1 MAFRPGQVNGHL
13 QVASIRMFTLA
24 HLSDVHLAPLPRVA
38 PGKLLN
44 KRFFGFQSW
53 RRNRVRVHF
62 REIADAIRDDINQAA
77 PDHVAITGDLVNI
90 ALEEEFSQAA
100 GWLQAFGPPDHIS
113 VVPGNHDAYVPVPF
127 ETGIGL
133 WRDYM
138 AGDHLTTNDEAI
150 VFPYLRRRGDIAIIG
165 LSTSV
170 PTAPLSARGWLGEEQ
185 VAALAELL
193 DHMADEKLFRVILI
207 HHPPLPAQN
216 PWRKA
221 MADTNQFVD
230 VVRKHGAELVL
241 HGHNHRQMLAH
252 IECDHDRIPVFG
264 VASASARQSILHPAA
279 HYNLYRIQRAN
290 DEWAC
295 EVTVRAW
302 QDQRGCFDTVDTF
315 FA

>member
-24 HLSDVHLAPLPRVA
+24 HLSDVHLAPLPEVA
-38 PGKLLN
+38 PGKLFN

-53 RRNRVRVHF
+53 HRNRVRIHS
-62 REIADAIRDDINQAA
+62 REIADAIRDDIKHAN
-77 PDHVAITGDLVNI
+77 PDHIAITGDLVNI

-100 GWLQAFGPPDHIS
+100 EWLRAFGPPDRIS

-127 ETGIGL
+127 ETGIGQ

-138 AGDHLTTNDEAI
+138 TGDSRSPDDAASE
-150 VFPYLRRRGDIAIIG
+150 FPYLRRRGELAIIG
-165 LSTSV
+165 LSTGV

-185 VAALAELL
+185 IAALAELL
-193 DHMADEKLFRVILI
+193 DSMAGENLFRVILI
-207 HHPPLPAQN
+207 HHPPLPLQN

-221 MADTNQFVD
+221 MADTKQFVD
-230 VVRKHGAELVL
+230 VVREHGAELVL

-252 IECDHDRIPVFG
+252 IERDNYRIPVFG
-264 VASASARQSILHPAA
+264 VASASARQTVLHPAA
-279 HYNLYRIQRAN
+279 HYNLYRIERAN
-290 DEWAC
+290 DGWAC

-302 QDQRGCFDTVDTF
+302 QDQRSCFDTVDTF